1 MKWSAKK
8 VSKVLDKYRPDN
20 LTDKTKKAITKAKVK
35 IGSKVYLK
43 HKSAA
48 FDRNINSLFQSHTI
62 GGVIKRAED
71 LDSAIHYYL
80 IGLGQYEYAKVL
92 NFNDDAGGGKIPEP
106 GVYLEFKFKD
116 GKKITSWYYLKDVVK
131 MK

>member
-1 MKWSAKK
+1 MKWTAKK
-8 VSKVLDKYRPDN
+8 ISKVLDKHRSSN
-20 LTDKTKKAITKAKVK
+20 LSDATKKAIDKTKLK

-48 FDRNINSLFQSHTI
+48 FDRNVNSLFQAHSI
-62 GGVIKRAED
+62 GGVIQKAED

-92 NFNDDAGGGKIPEP
+92 SFNDDASGGKKPEP
-106 GVYLEFKFKD
+106 GVHLEFKFKD
-116 GKKITSWYYLKDVVK
+116 GKKLTSWYYLKDVVK